1 LGFANILS
9 MLGQIDHGIEWLS
22 HKPPSVPD
30 LTVFAPSD
38 LKQFRQLFIQN
49 RYSEEPS
56 PDDEIGASVF
66 KMLFARKLS
75 VDADLARF
83 VFQPMDINSLI
94 EVGLLLKEDHGNIK
108 ARFQAQPYKGL
119 IFFSDF
125 VEWED
130 APDFV
135 LSIGLAAH
143 YLALLTIRRKTES
156 ALDLGCGCGIH
167 ALLAAQHS
175 TRVTATDINPRA
187 LALTRLNASL
197 NGFRNIETLEGGY
210 LDPLEARQ
218 FDLIVGNLPYV
229 ITPSRQFIYRDTDRE
244 GDAGIYHWLD
254 AIPAHLNE
262 GGFAQILINW
272 IHSDMDDWSEPMRQ
286 ALDKRGVDA
295 WLIQNENKTPAEY
308 SDSWIDHRV
317 RRNTSNFRRTRQTWI
332 EWYKA
337 RNIAHIAL
345 GALTLR
351 RRSPQSG
358 KTNWFEAAEVKST
371 VNDTASE
378 QYLRLFAVRDWLE
391 ACNDPKTFLHE
402 RLHQFEMKSAVN
414 GPSENLIGYAAK
426 GLRLEKEIHQAT
438 AAILERLDGK
448 KALQTF
454 INREVQPNL
463 QNQVIQEIKSM
474 IRLGMV
480 LPSSFRTIETLKTKR

>member
-1 LGFANILS
+1 MES
-9 MLGQIDHGIEWLS
+9 MVNQ
-22 HKPPSVPD
+22 KPPSVPD
-30 LTVFAPSD
+30 LTVLAPSD
-38 LKQFRQLFIQN
+38 LKLFRQSFTEN
-49 RYSEEPS
+49 CYSEEPS
-56 PDDEIGASVF
+56 LGDKIGANVF
-66 KMLFARKLS
+66 KMLFARHLS
-75 VDADLARF
+75 VDTELART

-94 EVGLLLKEDHGNIK
+94 EIGLLSRDGQGGIK

-143 YLALLTIRRKTES
+143 YLALLTIRRETES

-175 TRVTATDINPRA
+175 SSVIATDINPRA

-197 NGFRNIETLEGGY
+197 NSFRNIETLEGGY
-210 LDPLEARQ
+210 LDPLEDRR

-229 ITPSRQFIYRDTDRE
+229 ITPSWQFMYRDTDRV
-244 GDAGIYHWLD
+244 GDAGIYQWLD
-254 AIPAHLNE
+254 GMPAHLNE

-272 IHSDMDDWSEPMRQ
+272 IHSDMENWSEPMRQ

-317 RRNTSNFRRTRQTWI
+317 RRNTPNFRRTRQTWI
-332 EWYKA
+332 EWFKA
-337 RNIAHIAL
+337 HNIAHIAL

-358 KTNWFEAAEVKST
+358 RTNWFEAAEVKST
-371 VNDTASE
+371 LRDTASE
-378 QYLRLFAVRDWLE
+378 QYQRLFAARDWLE
-391 ACNDPKTFLHE
+391 ACDDPKTLLHA
-402 RLHQFEMKSAVN
+402 RLHQFEMESSVN
-414 GPSENLIGYAAK
+414 SLSGNIIGRSAK
-426 GLRLEKEIHQAT
+426 GLRLENEIHQIT
-438 AAILERLDGK
+438 AAILESLDGK
-448 KALQTF
+448 KALQTL
-454 INREVQPNL
+454 ITRQVPPDL
-463 QNQVIQEIKSM
+463 QNQVLHEIKSM

-480 LPSSFRTIETLKTKR
+480 LPSSFRTIETTETKRRSDN